1 MRDTFIFI
9 TYENKLCLKTRKESI
24 IYLNENQ
31 EKLPESLAPSKTHA
45 SLWTL
50 QFLLKAAPVRCA
62 RTLRPKFSLLAYY
75 FI

>member
-9 TYENKLCLKTRKESI
+9 TYENKQTLSENEKRI

-31 EKLPESLAPSKTHA
+31 EKLSKSLAPSKTHA
-45 SLWTL
+45 SLSIL

-62 RTLRPKFSLLAYY
+62 RTLRPKFSLLAYD